1 MQTHWRVLCSFIVLA
16 SSVTAAFGQAQIG
29 SLLFG
34 TVTDAHGAAVPGA
47 RVTFTVPATGAFR
60 SVVTAE
66 DGRYLFQQILAGVYD
81 ISVTKEGF
89 KTARQS
95 GIEVRVNES
104 VRADIPIKVGAVT
117 ATIEV
122 QATAAL
128 TDTYTAQLSTTVEM
142 RRGNVGCNTLRGPG
156 LGNMDV
162 MVGKMFPIREQVR
175 LQFRSEFFNAFN
187 RLNLANPVDDV
198 DSGAFG
204 QIQSTVTGRRI
215 LQFGL
220 KLQF

>member
-1 MQTHWRVLCSFIVLA
+1 MQTHWRVLCLA
-16 SSVTAAFGQAQIG
+16 SSVTAAFEQAQIG

-47 RVTFTVPATGAFR
+47 RVTFTVPATGTSR

-89 KTARQS
+89 KIARQS

-104 VRADIPIKVGAVT
+104 VRADIPIEVGALT

-128 TDTYTAQLSTTVEM
+128 TNTYTAQLATAVDM
-142 RRGNVGCNTLRGPG
+142 RRGNVGRNTLRGPG

-162 MVGKMFPIREQVR
+162 MVGKVFPIRE
-175 LQFRSEFFNAFN
+175 
-187 RLNLANPVDDV
+187 
-198 DSGAFG
+198 
-204 QIQSTVTGRRI
+204 
-215 LQFGL
+215 
-220 KLQF
+220 